1 MKNRIFFVLLCLI
14 GMSMYSVPAFS
25 WGQEGHR
32 VIAKIAYD
40 NLTPKARKSVD
51 KILGKRGM
59 IYWSNWADEI
69 KSDNIYPQSIKDG
82 WHYQNLES
90 GLSDS
95 GFMPVTGITRCALSC
110 TSPVISIA
118 RCIWGGKKTWAA
130 I

>member
-25 WGQEGHR
+25 WGQKGHR

-59 IYWSNWADEI
+59 IY
-69 KSDNIYPQSIKDG
+69 
-82 WHYQNLES
+82 
-90 GLSDS
+90 
-95 GFMPVTGITRCALSC
+95 
-110 TSPVISIA
+110 
-118 RCIWGGKKTWAA
+118 
-130 I
+130 